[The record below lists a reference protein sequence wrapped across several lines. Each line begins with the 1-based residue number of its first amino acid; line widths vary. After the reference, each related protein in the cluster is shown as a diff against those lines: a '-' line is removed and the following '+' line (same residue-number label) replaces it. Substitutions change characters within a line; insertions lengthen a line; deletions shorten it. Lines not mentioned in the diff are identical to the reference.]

1 MVDDFITIAAVA
13 GKWQIILL
21 ACLLFVCT
29 VAWPQTQSGRLT
41 VNATV
46 QSSIGL
52 VFDNNAN
59 SGTNGYCPLTNAG
72 TNNVGLDF
80 GSASFNGG
88 DSLACILFFHLGATY
103 VVSSGFDVVVTEANS
118 TSANY
123 NLAAK
128 VRVAPP
134 ANVNW
139 FINLTQLTT
148 AFATFQTNNTYG
160 QRVTEFLSAQVNQ
173 NVPSGSLNQEIDFQ
187 ATAN

>member
-1 MVDDFITIAAVA
+1 MLDDYNTMVAIA
-13 GKWQIILL
+13 GKWQVLLL
-21 ACLLFVCT
+21 ACCLLVSAL
-29 VAWPQTQSGRLT
+29 AWSQTQSGKLT

-59 SGTNGYCPLTNAG
+59 VGTNGFCPLSNAG

-80 GSASFNGG
+80 GSASFNSG
-88 DSLACILFFHLGATY
+88 DSLACIFFFRFGATY
-103 VVSSGFDVVVTEANS
+103 FVSSGFDVVVTEANS
-118 TSANY
+118 NSANY

-134 ANVNW
+134 ANVAW
-139 FINLTQLTT
+139 FINFTQLTT
-148 AFATFQTNNTYG
+148 AFTTFQTNNNYG
-160 QRVTEFLSAQVNQ
+160 QRATEFLSAQVNQ